1 MPDRRGDG
9 FVKRADWSGAAG
21 LAKEL
26 LVVFVGLYAALQVDD
41 WRDRREQA
49 KTETIYLHRLSE
61 DLHAY
66 VESLELVI
74 PNLERHRRAVQFVS
88 DSLAAGRIL
97 DDDKALFETGLI
109 YVAQLPSHK
118 TPNSAY
124 QEMVASGVFARL
136 HSTELQKAVAELYA
150 TQAKVEANFAWW
162 REKPIQL
169 ESAFQPYVEYY
180 SVGPRVKSTDL
191 RAWGDEARVRYDFD
205 GMRARPEIR
214 NGFYWAADTH
224 GDWVEWSTV
233 LLELA
238 RTADAAVTK
247 ELATR

>member
-1 MPDRRGDG
+1 M
-9 FVKRADWSGAAG
+9 KRVDWPGPVA
-21 LAKEL
+21 LATEL
-26 LVVFVGLYAALQVDD
+26 LVVFVGLFAALQLDD
-41 WRDRREQA
+41 WRERREQA

-66 VESLELVI
+66 VESLEIVI
-74 PNLERHRRAVQFVS
+74 PNFESHRRAVQHVS

-97 DDDKALFETGLI
+97 DGDTALFEAGLI
-109 YVAQLPSHK
+109 YVGHLPSIK
-118 TPNSAY
+118 TPSSAY

-136 HSTELQKAVAELYA
+136 RSTELQKAVAELYA
-150 TQAKVEANFAWW
+150 TQAVVDANFSWW
-162 REKPIQL
+162 RQL
-169 ESAFQPYVEYY
+169 PNQLQDAFAPYVEYY

-191 RAWGDEARVRYDFD
+191 RAAAEEFRARYDFD
-205 GMRARPEIR
+205 QLRARPEIR

-224 GDWVEWSTV
+224 SDWVEWSTK

-238 RTADAAVTK
+238 RAADAAVTK

>member
-1 MPDRRGDG
+1 
-9 FVKRADWSGAAG
+9 VKRTGWPEPVA
-21 LAKEL
+21 LATEL
-26 LVVFVGLYAALQVDD
+26 LVVFVGLFAALQLDD
-41 WRDRREQA
+41 WRERREQA

-74 PNLERHRRAVQFVS
+74 PSLESHRRAVQHVS

-97 DDDKALFETGLI
+97 EGDTALFEAGLV
-109 YVAQLPSHK
+109 YVAHLPSIK
-118 TPNSAY
+118 TPSSAY

-136 HSTELQKAVAELYA
+136 RSTELQKAVAELYA
-150 TQAKVEANFAWW
+150 THAVVEANFSWW
-162 REKPIQL
+162 RRLPDELQNDF
-169 ESAFQPYVEYY
+169 APYVEYY

-191 RAWGDEARVRYDFD
+191 RATTGEARARYDFD
-205 GMRARPEIR
+205 ALRARPEIR

-224 GDWVEWSTV
+224 SDWVEWSSR

-238 RTADAAVTK
+238 RAADAAVTK

>member
-1 MPDRRGDG
+1 M
-9 FVKRADWSGAAG
+9 KRTGWSGAAA

-26 LVVFVGLYAALQVDD
+26 LVVFIGLFAALQVDD

-74 PNLERHRRAVQFVS
+74 PNLERHRRAVQHVS
-88 DSLAAGRIL
+88 DSLAAGHIL
-97 DDDKALFETGLI
+97 DGDAALFEAGVI
-109 YVAQLPSHK
+109 YVAHLPSIK
-118 TPNSAY
+118 TPSTAY
-124 QEMVASGVFARL
+124 QEMVASGAFARL
-136 HSTELQKAVAELYA
+136 RSAELQKAVAELYA
-150 TQAKVEANFAWW
+150 TQAVVEANFSWW
-162 REKPIQL
+162 RQQPIQL
-169 ESAFQPYVEYY
+169 ENAFQPYVEYY

-191 RAWGDEARVRYDFD
+191 HAEADEARARYDFD
-205 GMRARPEIR
+205 ELRARPEIR

-224 GDWVEWSTV
+224 GDWVEWSTA

-238 RTADAAVTK
+238 RAADAAVTK

>member
-1 MPDRRGDG
+1 MQRTGWP
-9 FVKRADWSGAAG
+9 GAIA

-26 LVVFVGLYAALQVDD
+26 LVVFVGLFAALQLDD

-66 VESLELVI
+66 IESLELVI
-74 PNLERHRRAVQFVS
+74 PAFERRRRAVQHVS

-97 DDDKALFETGLI
+97 DDDTALFEAGVI
-109 YVAQLPSHK
+109 YVAHLPSIK
-118 TPNSAY
+118 TPSSAY
-124 QEMVASGVFARL
+124 QEMVASGAFARL
-136 HSTELQKAVAELYA
+136 RSTGLQKAVAELDA
-150 TQAKVEANFAWW
+150 TQAKVEANFSWW
-162 REKPIQL
+162 RQKPIQL

-180 SVGPRVKSTDL
+180 SVGQRVKSTDQ
-191 RAWGDEARVRYDFD
+191 REEAGEARARYDFD
-205 GMRARPEIR
+205 ELRARQEIR

-224 GDWVEWSTV
+224 SDWVEWSTL

-238 RTADAAVTK
+238 RAADAAVTK

>member
-1 MPDRRGDG
+1 M
-9 FVKRADWSGAAG
+9 KRNGWSGTAA

-26 LVVFVGLYAALQVDD
+26 FVVFVGLFAALQLDD

-49 KTETIYLHRLSE
+49 KTETIYLRRLGE

-66 VESLELVI
+66 VASLERVI
-74 PNLERHRRAVQFVS
+74 PSLESHRRAVQHVS

-97 DDDKALFETGLI
+97 DGDTELFEAGVI
-109 YVAQLPSHK
+109 YVAQLPSLK

-136 HSTELQKAVAELYA
+136 RSTELQKAVSELYA
-150 TQAKVEANFAWW
+150 TQAKVEADFSWW
-162 REKPIQL
+162 RQSPNELQDAI
-169 ESAFQPYVEYY
+169 APYVEYY

-191 RAWGDEARVRYDFD
+191 RAWGDEARARYDFD
-205 GMRARPEIR
+205 KLRARPEIR
-214 NGFYWAADTH
+214 NGYYWAADTH
-224 GDWVEWSTV
+224 SDWVEWSTE

-238 RTADAAVTK
+238 RAADAAVTK